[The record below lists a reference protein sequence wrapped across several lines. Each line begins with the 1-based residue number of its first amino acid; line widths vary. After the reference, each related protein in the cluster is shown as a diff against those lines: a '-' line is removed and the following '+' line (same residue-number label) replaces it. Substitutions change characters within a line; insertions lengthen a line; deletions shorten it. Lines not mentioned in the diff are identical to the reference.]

1 MHLGLNT
8 GPICPLEI
16 KMNILIMVVLVKKD
30 SVGRCVSKEFVFCRN
45 LVMCVHS
52 NESCN
57 KTQLNKLSL

>member
-52 NESCN
+52 NE
-57 KTQLNKLSL
+57 